1 MYEIQLMCA
10 SQELTLKR
18 ETKKVAPA
26 LEKWGIEAESETYKI
41 GGALIDTNSAK
52 IERPKI
58 GLEVPY
64 NIMEFLK

>member
-1 MYEIQLMCA
+1 M
-10 SQELTLKR
+10 KR
-18 ETKKVAPA
+18 DTKKVASA

-58 GLEVPY
+58 GMEVPY

>member
-1 MYEIQLMCA
+1 LFEIQLMCA

-18 ETKKVAPA
+18 DTKKVASA

-58 GLEVPY
+58 GMEVPY